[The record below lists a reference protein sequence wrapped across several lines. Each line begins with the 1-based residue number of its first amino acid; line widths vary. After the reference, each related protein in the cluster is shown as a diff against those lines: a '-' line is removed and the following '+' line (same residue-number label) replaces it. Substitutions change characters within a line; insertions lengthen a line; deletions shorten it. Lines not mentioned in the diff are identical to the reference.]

1 LVFSSARNRE
11 TLTEIA
17 ASLSDAMMAMV
28 TSEEIRSEGECDS
41 VVKSEENEDPAHT
54 PPFTVVALLTR
65 QIC

>member
-1 LVFSSARNRE
+1 
-11 TLTEIA
+11 LTEIA

-28 TSEEIRSEGECDS
+28 AMVTMVTMVTSEEIRSEGECDG

-54 PPFTVVALLTR
+54 PPFTVAALLTR

>member
-1 LVFSSARNRE
+1 
-11 TLTEIA
+11 
-17 ASLSDAMMAMV
+17 MMAMVAMVTMVTMV
-28 TSEEIRSEGECDS
+28 TSEEIRSEGECDG